1 MSEAAE
7 NIRELDENNVKLDS
21 PAYMNRLFCST
32 KERVAYMVKSA
43 IGGMTL
49 GRYDVGS
56 DFYINKLCGVKPTD
70 VAKANVGLGIYDI
83 VNDPLSAAIIDN
95 MRSRWGK
102 FKPFQF
108 LSILPSF
115 LIGFFQCIFPLLI
128 LNNGYDDSKK
138 IWIWMAI
145 SYSSETVNAFFGGGG
160 YIDNVFTPNPNERSR
175 LLLAAKFVSELGSKL
190 PGQLA
195 GVIFDLIENGKLDF
209 NIVKAFVVM
218 KMFWWIIATV
228 PNIWWALMTLR
239 IISLTLLK

>member
-128 LNNGYDDSKK
+128 LNNGYDGSKK
-138 IWIWMAI
+138 I
-145 SYSSETVNAFFGGGG
+145 
-160 YIDNVFTPNPNERSR
+160 
-175 LLLAAKFVSELGSKL
+175 
-190 PGQLA
+190 
-195 GVIFDLIENGKLDF
+195 
-209 NIVKAFVVM
+209 
-218 KMFWWIIATV
+218 
-228 PNIWWALMTLR
+228 
-239 IISLTLLK
+239 

>member
-95 MRSRWGK
+95 MKHRHK
-102 FKPFQF
+102 A
-108 LSILPSF
+108 
-115 LIGFFQCIFPLLI
+115 
-128 LNNGYDDSKK
+128 LNG
-138 IWIWMAI
+138 
-145 SYSSETVNAFFGGGG
+145 V
-160 YIDNVFTPNPNERSR
+160 RR
-175 LLLAAKFVSELGSKL
+175 LL
-190 PGQLA
+190 
-195 GVIFDLIENGKLDF
+195 
-209 NIVKAFVVM
+209 
-218 KMFWWIIATV
+218 
-228 PNIWWALMTLR
+228 
-239 IISLTLLK
+239 